1 MAVQP
6 KAVILYAQIGSVYY
20 PVACAKDVNITTTA
34 DLLELAPRT
43 SGLWKEYEYGRLSA
57 TISGS
62 GITAINPTGNLYTIF
77 DILGQQFNQL
87 KFLVKFSV
95 QEETSYKVL
104 EANVLVEE
112 CNVVGSSTTFSNY
125 TYSFRVTG
133 PVSISSTPVQNT
145 NPQILV
151 YEYTATGGEVSLI
164 LPLGDNATIL
174 LVEYGSTGAIPVKIF
189 PDGYGPG
196 EVQYNPA
203 TKQMLFGDIMTA
215 GLYIRILYIDVD
227 SVIDTSLYL
236 EDGTGVFIEDGTGA
250 EITSG

>member
-6 KAVILYAQIGSVYY
+6 KAVILYAKIGSVYY
-20 PVACAKDVNITTTA
+20 PVACAKDVNVTTTA
-34 DLLELAPRT
+34 DLLELAPRS
-43 SGLWKEYEYGRLSA
+43 SGVWKEYEYGRLSA

-62 GITAINPTGNLYTIF
+62 GITTINPSGNLYTIF
-77 DILGQQFNQL
+77 DVLGQQLNQL

-112 CNVVGSSTTFSNY
+112 CNIAGSSTTFSNY
-125 TYSFRVTG
+125 TYSLRVTG
-133 PVSISSTPVQNT
+133 PVSVSSTEVANT

-151 YEYTATGGEVSLI
+151 YEYTATGGEVSLT
-164 LPLGDNATIL
+164 LPFGDNATIL
-174 LVEYGSTGAIPVKIF
+174 LVEYGSTGAIPVFIF

-196 EVQYNPA
+196 QVQYNPA
-203 TKQMLFGDIMTA
+203 TKQMLFGTAMTA
-215 GLYIRILYIDVD
+215 GLYIRILYVDVD
-227 SVIDTSLYL
+227 SVVGTSLYL
-236 EDGTGVFIEDGTGA
+236 EDGTGDFIEDGTGA

>member
-34 DLLELAPRT
+34 DLLELAPRS
-43 SGLWKEYEYGRLSA
+43 SGIWKEFEYGRLSA

-62 GITAINPTGNLYTIF
+62 GITAINPGNLYTIF
-77 DILGQQFNQL
+77 DVLGQQLNQL

-112 CNVVGSSTTFSNY
+112 CNIAGSSTTFSNY
-125 TYSFRVTG
+125 TYSLRVTG
-133 PVSISSTPVQNT
+133 PVTVSSTPVNNT

-151 YEYTATGGEVSLI
+151 YEYTATGGEVSLT
-164 LPLGDNATIL
+164 LPFSDSASIL
-174 LVEYGSTGAIPVKIF
+174 LVEYGSTGAIPVFIF

-196 EVQYNPA
+196 QVQYNPA

-215 GLYIRILYIDVD
+215 GLYIRILYVDVD
-227 SVIDTSLYL
+227 SVSDSSLYL